1 MAELR
6 PISTKMV
13 LRMDKASTG
22 GRARS
27 FSIAGIA
34 TGLDAESAG
43 AAAAAIK
50 ALVAGDVE
58 SHRLVRTDE
67 IVL

>member
-13 LRMDKASTG
+13 LRMDKASG
-22 GRARS
+22 SGARS

-34 TGLDAESAG
+34 PGLDAESAG